1 MLWYCTAEGLRST
14 EGALTLSVLLLGVVL
29 LTLVAFLRV
38 EVVEVLLLPGLAADL
53 LRSVETVSL
62 RELELLRVALSVPVT
77 AEELLE
83 LRLVVTVELRE
94 PEVDLEP
101 VLPL

>member
-1 MLWYCTAEGLRST
+1 M
-14 EGALTLSVLLLGVVL
+14 TLSVLLLGVVL

>member
-1 MLWYCTAEGLRST
+1 M
-14 EGALTLSVLLLGVVL
+14 TLSVLLLGVVL

-53 LRSVETVSL
+53 LRSVETASL
-62 RELELLRVALSVPVT
+62 RELELLRVALSGPVT
-77 AEELLE
+77 VEELLE